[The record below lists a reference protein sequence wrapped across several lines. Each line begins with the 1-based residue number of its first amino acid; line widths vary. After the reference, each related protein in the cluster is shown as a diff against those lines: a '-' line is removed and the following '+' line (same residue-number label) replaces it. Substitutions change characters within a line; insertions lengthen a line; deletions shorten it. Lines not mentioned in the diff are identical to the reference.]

1 MGGGKLDNEPL
12 LESNN
17 FKLRVRTRL
26 ERTEEYTYSVRQEG
40 DLL

>member
-1 MGGGKLDNEPL
+1 MGGVKLDKEPL

-17 FKLRVRTRL
+17 FKLRVRTGL
-26 ERTEEYTYSVRQEG
+26 GRTAEYTYSVKQEG